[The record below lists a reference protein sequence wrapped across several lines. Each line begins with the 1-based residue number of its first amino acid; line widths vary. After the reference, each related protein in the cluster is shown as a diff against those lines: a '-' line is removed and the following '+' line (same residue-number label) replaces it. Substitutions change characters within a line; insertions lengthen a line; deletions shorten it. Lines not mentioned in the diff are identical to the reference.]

1 MGIKK
6 INLRNNTKT
15 EKMFAGYFVVLTK
28 KQKIA
33 LEYKHASW

>member
-1 MGIKK
+1 
-6 INLRNNTKT
+6 
-15 EKMFAGYFVVLTK
+15 MFAGYFVVLTK